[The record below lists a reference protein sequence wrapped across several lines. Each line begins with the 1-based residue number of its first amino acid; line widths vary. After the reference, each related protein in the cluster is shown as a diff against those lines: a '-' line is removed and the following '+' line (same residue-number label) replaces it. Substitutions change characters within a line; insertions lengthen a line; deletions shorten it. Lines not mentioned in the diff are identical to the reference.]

1 MAVGSEGE
9 VLGNSDVS
17 FDKTISDDTFVDA
30 TVTASNCTSEVN
42 VGQDVTNTVKNPV
55 KLSNNLVQNAIM

>member
-1 MAVGSEGE
+1 
-9 VLGNSDVS
+9 LGNSDVS

-30 TVTASNCTSEVN
+30 TVTATNCTSEVN